1 MKNPKNHILE
11 AAAAVKNLKKVHI
24 LEAAAILL
32 FLVYMLPFFLVMIN
46 SSKPSLRIIMDPLAF
61 PDNPSQLITN
71 IKLVFDSPNVRYVS
85 SFFSTIIIT
94 VVSVALLVL
103 ISSMAA
109 WVLVRTKT
117 KLSNAVFMVF
127 VAAMVI
133 PFQVVM
139 FPLISWFHF
148 LEVKLG
154 LFETPFRLLQNY
166 PGIIFAYMGFGSSL
180 SIFLFHG
187 FIKSVPL
194 ELEEAATIDGCT
206 KPETFFKIVFPI
218 LTPIAVTV
226 VILNGMWIWNDYLL
240 PLLVL
245 GSGNAV
251 RTLPLAVAGFVGS
264 FVKKWDLI
272 LTATLMTMLPIV
284 IVCLV
289 LQKHIIKGMVD
300 GSVKG

>member
-1 MKNPKNHILE
+1 VKKLNKINILE
-11 AAAAVKNLKKVHI
+11 AV
-24 LEAAAILL
+24 AILL
-32 FLVYMLPFFLVMIN
+32 FLLYMLPFLLVIIN
-46 SSKPSLRIIMDPLAF
+46 SSKPSLKIIMDPLAL
-61 PDNPSQLITN
+61 PENPSQFITN
-71 IKLVFDSPNVRYVS
+71 VKTVIESPNVLYVS
-85 SFFSTIIIT
+85 SFFSTLIIT
-94 VVSVALLVL
+94 AASVGLLIL
-103 ISSMAA
+103 ISSMAG

-117 KLSNAVFMVF
+117 KLSNIIFMVF

-139 FPLISWFHF
+139 FPLITWFH
-148 LEVKLG
+148 LIEVKLG
-154 LFETPFRLLQNY
+154 LFQTPFRLLQNY
-166 PGIIFAYMGFGSSL
+166 PGIIFAYLGFGSSL

-194 ELEEAATIDGCT
+194 ELEEAATIDGCS
-206 KPETFFKIVFPI
+206 KPDTFFRIVFPI
-218 LTPIAVTV
+218 LTPITVTV
-226 VILNGMWIWNDYLL
+226 LILNSIWIWNDYLL

-272 LTATLMTMLPIV
+272 LTATLMTMLPII
-284 IVCLV
+284 IVFLI

>member
-1 MKNPKNHILE
+1 VKKVNTVVILE
-11 AAAAVKNLKKVHI
+11 AV
-24 LEAAAILL
+24 AIIV
-32 FLVYMLPFFLVMIN
+32 FLVYMLPFFLILIN
-46 SSKPSLRIIMDPLAF
+46 SSKPSLKIIMDPLAF
-61 PDNPSQLITN
+61 PDSPSQLIKN
-71 IKLVFDSPNVRYVS
+71 IKTVFGSSNVRYVS

-94 VVSVALLVL
+94 VVSVGLLVL
-103 ISSMAA
+103 ISSMAS

-117 KLSNAVFMVF
+117 KLSSAVFMVF

-139 FPLISWFHF
+139 FPLITWFH
-148 LEVKLG
+148 LIEVKLG
-154 LFETPFRLLQNY
+154 LFGTPFRLLQNY
-166 PGIIFAYMGFGSSL
+166 PGIIFAYLGFGSSL

-218 LTPIAVTV
+218 LTPITVTV
-226 VILNGMWIWNDYLL
+226 IILNGMWIWNDFLL

-245 GSGNAV
+245 GSGNMV

-264 FVKKWDLI
+264 FVKRWDLI

-284 IVCLV
+284 IVFLI

>member
-1 MKNPKNHILE
+1 MKKTNNIVILE
-11 AAAAVKNLKKVHI
+11 AV
-24 LEAAAILL
+24 AILV
-32 FLVYMLPFFLVMIN
+32 FLIYMLPFFLILIN
-46 SSKPSLRIIMDPLAF
+46 SSKPSLKIIMDPLAL
-61 PDNPSQLITN
+61 PDNLSQLIKN
-71 IKLVFDSPNVRYVS
+71 IQTVFGSSNVRYVS
-85 SFFSTIIIT
+85 SFFSTIIVT
-94 VVSVALLVL
+94 VVSVGLLVL
-103 ISSMAA
+103 ISSMAS

-117 KLSNAVFMVF
+117 KLSSAVFMVF

-139 FPLISWFHF
+139 FPLITWFH
-148 LEVKLG
+148 LIEVKLG

-166 PGIIFAYMGFGSSL
+166 PGIIFAYLGFGSSL

-218 LTPIAVTV
+218 LTPITVTV
-226 VILNGMWIWNDYLL
+226 IILNGMWIWNDFLL

-245 GSGNAV
+245 GSGNEV
-251 RTLPLAVAGFVGS
+251 RTLPLAIAGFVGS
-264 FVKKWDLI
+264 FVKRWDLI
-272 LTATLMTMLPIV
+272 LTATLMTMLPVV
-284 IVCLV
+284 IVFLI

>member
-1 MKNPKNHILE
+1 VKKINNIVILE
-11 AAAAVKNLKKVHI
+11 VVAV
-24 LEAAAILL
+24 LL
-32 FLVYMLPFFLVMIN
+32 FFIYMLPFLLVIIN
-46 SSKPSLRIIMDPLAF
+46 SSKPSLKIIMDPLGF
-61 PDNPSQLITN
+61 PDSPSQLITN
-71 IKLVFDSPNVRYVS
+71 IKLVFESPNVRYAS
-85 SFFSTIIIT
+85 SFLSTFIIT
-94 VVSVALLVL
+94 VLSVGLLVL

-117 KLSNAVFMVF
+117 KLSSVIFLAF
-127 VAAMVI
+127 VSAMVI

-139 FPLISWFHF
+139 FPLITWFH
-148 LEVKLG
+148 LIEVKLG

-166 PGIIFAYMGFGSSL
+166 PGIIFAYLGFGSSL

-206 KPETFFKIVFPI
+206 RPETFFKIVFPI
-218 LTPIAVTV
+218 LTPITVTV
-226 VILNGMWIWNDYLL
+226 IILNGIWIWNDFLL

-245 GSGNAV
+245 GLGNEV

-272 LTATLMTMLPIV
+272 LTATIMAMLPIV
-284 IVCLV
+284 ILFLI
-289 LQKHIIKGMVD
+289 LQRYIIKGMVD

>member
-1 MKNPKNHILE
+1 MKRINTALLLE
-11 AAAAVKNLKKVHI
+11 I
-24 LEAAAILL
+24 IAILL
-32 FLVYMLPFFLVMIN
+32 FFLYMLPFALVLIN
-46 SSKPSLRIIMDPLAF
+46 SSKPSLKIIMDPLSY
-61 PDNPSQLITN
+61 PNTPYQLITN
-71 IKLVFDSPNVRYVS
+71 IKLVLESPNVRYVS
-85 SFFSTIIIT
+85 SFFSTLIIT
-94 VVSVALLVL
+94 VVSVGLLVL

-117 KLSNAVFMVF
+117 KLSGAVFLVF

-139 FPLISWFHF
+139 FPLVTWFH
-148 LEVKLG
+148 LIEEKLG
-154 LFETPFRLLQNY
+154 LLETPFRLLQNY
-166 PGIIFAYMGFGSSL
+166 PGIIFAYLGFGSSL

-206 KPETFFKIVFPI
+206 KSKTFFKIVFPI
-218 LTPIAVTV
+218 LTPITVTV
-226 VILNGMWIWNDYLL
+226 IILNGIWIWNDYLL
-240 PLLVL
+240 PLLIL
-245 GSGNAV
+245 GSGNEV

-284 IVCLV
+284 IVFLI
-289 LQKHIIKGMVD
+289 LQKYIIKGMVD

>member
-1 MKNPKNHILE
+1 VKKLNKTVILE
-11 AAAAVKNLKKVHI
+11 AVAVLI
-24 LEAAAILL
+24 FLL
-32 FLVYMLPFFLVMIN
+32 YMLPFFIVVIN
-46 SSKPSLRIIMDPLAF
+46 SSKPSLKIIMDPLAL
-61 PDNPSQLITN
+61 PENPSQLITN
-71 IKLVFDSPNVRYVS
+71 IKTVIASPNVRYAS
-85 SFFSTIIIT
+85 SFASTIIIT
-94 VVSVALLVL
+94 SVSVGLLVL
-103 ISSMAA
+103 ISSMGA

-117 KLSNAVFMVF
+117 KLSSAVFMIF

-139 FPLISWFHF
+139 FPLITWFHL

-154 LFETPFRLLQNY
+154 LFHTPFRLLQNY
-166 PGIIFAYMGFGSSL
+166 PGIIFAYLGFGSSL

-206 KPETFFKIVFPI
+206 RPATFFKIVFPI
-218 LTPIAVTV
+218 LTPITVTV
-226 VILNGMWIWNDYLL
+226 IILNGMWIWNDYLL

-245 GSGNAV
+245 GSGNMV
-251 RTLPLAVAGFVGS
+251 QTLPLAVASFVGS

-284 IVCLV
+284 IVFLI